1 MEYTDL
7 LQECE
12 ALVLLGIPLRSLR
25 TLALEK
31 QSLQ

>member
-12 ALVLLGIPLRSLR
+12 ALVVLGIPLRRLR